1 MRHPDHLQSSIT
13 TAMQSL
19 EGQLLIAT
27 PDLLAPMFSQSVVLM
42 IDHDDEGAI
51 GVILNKP
58 TNTTMTDLSGK
69 LFDDEFEWDKPLHV
83 GGPVT
88 GTLAVLHT
96 IEAMADR
103 EVIPGV
109 YLTLEASKVQH
120 VLSKKPQ
127 PSVIVANYSGWGPGQ
142 LEGEI
147 DRDSWLTLPA
157 SAAHVFWTGRGDLW
171 KAAIRAINARKLS
184 GVLGLRGM
192 PADPGMN

>member
-1 MRHPDHLQSSIT
+1 
-13 TAMQSL
+13 MQSL

-27 PDLLAPMFSQSVVLM
+27 PELLAPLFAQSVILM
-42 IDHDDEGAI
+42 INHDDDGAI

-69 LFDDEFEWDKPLHV
+69 LFDEAFEWDQPLHV

-88 GTLAVLHT
+88 GTLSVLHT
-96 IEAMADR
+96 VESMADR

-109 YLTLEASKVQH
+109 YLTMEATKVQH
-120 VLSKKPQ
+120 VLSRKPQ
-127 PSVIVANYSGWGPGQ
+127 PSMVVANYSGWGPGQ

-157 SAAHVFWTGRGDLW
+157 SHEHIFWTGRGDLW
-171 KAAIRAINARKLS
+171 KAAIQSFNARKMS
-184 GVLGLRGM
+184 AALGLRVL
-192 PADPGMN
+192 PADPSLN

>member
-1 MRHPDHLQSSIT
+1 
-13 TAMQSL
+13 MQSL

-42 IDHDDEGAI
+42 IDHDEEGAI

-109 YLTLEASKVQH
+109 YLTLEATKVQH

-147 DRDSWLTLPA
+147 DRDSWLTMPA
-157 SAAHVFWTGRGDLW
+157 STSTSSGRAAATSGRRPS
-171 KAAIRAINARKLS
+171 APPTPSRCRQCSAFVECRPIP
-184 GVLGLRGM
+184 V
-192 PADPGMN
+192 

>member
-1 MRHPDHLQSSIT
+1 MRQPDHPQFSVSI
-13 TAMQSL
+13 AMQSL

-69 LFDDEFEWDKPLHV
+69 LFDDAFEWDKPLHV

-96 IEAMADR
+96 LEAMADR

-109 YLTLEASKVQH
+109 YLTLEATKVQH
-120 VLSKKPQ
+120 VLSQKPQ
-127 PSVIVANYSGWGPGQ
+127 PSIVVANYAGWGPGQ
-142 LEGEI
+142 LESEL

-157 SAAHVFWTGRGDLW
+157 SSEHVFWTGRGELW
-171 KAAIRAINARKLS
+171 KSAIRAINARKLS
-184 GVLGLRGM
+184 AVLGLRGM
-192 PADPGMN
+192 PADPRLN